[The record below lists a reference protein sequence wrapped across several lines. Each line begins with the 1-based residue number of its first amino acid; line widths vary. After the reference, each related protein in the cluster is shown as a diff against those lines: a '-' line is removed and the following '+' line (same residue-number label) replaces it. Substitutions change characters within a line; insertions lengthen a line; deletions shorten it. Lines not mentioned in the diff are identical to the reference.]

1 MIILLVLVLILLI
14 LCYTTKETFVDIDVY
29 KIAKTKEQQAKG
41 LMYIKQK
48 LPENSGML
56 FVYPQKT
63 RASFWMK
70 NTFIDLDVV
79 FMDENFKVVGTIENM
94 KAHDLT
100 SRSIDIPYTYALE
113 MNANSI
119 KRLDIKP
126 GTKINLIY

>member
-1 MIILLVLVLILLI
+1 MIIFLVLVILL
-14 LCYTTKETFVDIDVY
+14 LFLTNKETFIDIDVY

-41 LMYIKQK
+41 LMFRKQK
-48 LPENSGML
+48 LPKNSGML

-63 RASFWMK
+63 RSSFWMK
-70 NTFIDLDVV
+70 NTFIDLDIV
-79 FMDENFKVVGTIENM
+79 FMDENLNVVGTIENM

-100 SRSIDIPYTYALE
+100 SRSIDIPYKYALE

-119 KRLDIKP
+119 KKMNIKL

>member
-1 MIILLVLVLILLI
+1 MIIFLVLVILL
-14 LCYTTKETFVDIDVY
+14 LCLTNKETFININVY

-41 LMYIKQK
+41 LMFRKQK

-56 FVYPQKT
+56 FAYPQKT
-63 RASFWMK
+63 RSSFWMK
-70 NTFIDLDVV
+70 NTFIDLDIV
-79 FMDENFKVVGTIENM
+79 FMDENLNVVGTIENM

-100 SRSIDIPYTYALE
+100 SRSIDKPYKYALE

-119 KRLDIKP
+119 KKMNIKL